1 MALLALTACGCGDS
15 KNFGTAPVSGRV
27 TMDGKPLADARVGF
41 QPEFTAAGGNQAG
54 SDAFG
59 VTDAEG
65 RYSLELVLGGQGATV
80 GKNRVSIST
89 YHGVEDPATGQGK
102 VLAEE
107 TVPEKYRG
115 RTSTLWF
122 VVPPAG
128 TSEANLDLTS
138 K

>member
-1 MALLALTACGCGDS
+1 
-15 KNFGTAPVSGRV
+15 
-27 TMDGKPLADARVGF
+27 MDGKPLAAARIGF
-41 QPEFTAAGGNQAG
+41 QPDLVGAASDQTA

-65 RYSLELVLGGQGATV
+65 RYSLKLALGGEGATI

-102 VLAEE
+102 VLAQE
-107 TVPEKYRG
+107 TVHERYRG
-115 RTSTLWF
+115 PTSTLSF
-122 VVPPAG
+122 VVPAEG
-128 TSEANLDLTS
+128 TSEANFEITS